1 VVENNTKIAIRMS
14 SVTTCRWWLRLSTA
28 RIETVKPGW
37 PTTGWQWVRF
47 VGNFANLSTPLG
59 LGVAG
64 MGGATIKRGPRGLF
78 LGEGYRFSFPVAG
91 AFTVGNVITTGST
104 WEEMLSRNPSLIK
117 HEEAHT
123 WQYLYCLGLPYYI
136 PYVIFMGWS
145 VLRTGDRAARNFF
158 ERQAGL
164 KDRWLYRLPGA
175 ADRRKHPSRGGK
187 AEAQSIVRSMPSR
200 FAERL
205 RCRVARNR
213 LSRFTSSG
221 SWANASGLSIKAFK
235 TW

>member
-1 VVENNTKIAIRMS
+1 MSDRSAGCRGVIGPVPRPLWMNTAQPRGELRHGASQSRIVGTTAKTSFPRFRSGSGRERHENRHSDVVADHLPLVAQI
-14 SVTTCRWWLRLSTA
+14 STA

-59 LGVAG
+59 LAVAG

-91 AFTVGNVITTGST
+91 AFTVGSVITTGST

-136 PYVIFMGWS
+136 PYGSSW
-145 VLRTGDRAARNFF
+145 
-158 ERQAGL
+158 AG
-164 KDRWLYRLPGA
+164 RCC
-175 ADRRKHPSRGGK
+175 
-187 AEAQSIVRSMPSR
+187 VRVT
-200 FAERL
+200 EQHG
-205 RCRVARNR
+205 
-213 LSRFTSSG
+213 TSS
-221 SWANASGLSIKAFK
+221 SARQD
-235 TW
+235 